1 MASPPLLP
9 APVAARSSACSTDST
24 VSTPNAT
31 GTPLSSARALQAA
44 GTFAGDVLEMRRVAA
59 DHAAE
64 RHQRVEAAAAGEATH
79 GHRQLEGPGHA
90 HHRQLAR
97 LTAALEPGG
106 LRSLEKACDDEIVEA
121 RCHDRHLASVRVR
134 LAFDDAWRAHPSSPT

>member
-31 GTPLSSARALQAA
+31 GTPLSSAAQLQAA
-44 GTFAGDVLEMRRVAA
+44 GALAGDILEMRRVAA

-64 RHQRVEAAAAGEATH
+64 RHDRVEAAAAGEAAH
-79 GHRQLEGPGHA
+79 RHRQLEGAGHA

-106 LRSLEKACDDEIVEA
+106 LRSLEKTRDDEIVEA
-121 RCHDRHLASVRVR
+121 RRDDRHLASARVR
-134 LAFDDAWRAHPSSPT
+134 LAFDDARRAHPSSPT